1 MKKISI
7 IFVFILSLLSG
18 CVSDMYAGKYLNPGF
33 PSYNI
38 LTNKF
43 MDTNSGSVTLEHIVV
58 NFELKKIDSSKYKI
72 SGVVIPRVNVSKWKD
87 VDIYV
92 LLANNNKIIQS
103 FRLNSIFSRPD
114 SLIRISKEF
123 LCSEDFNKIAFTYQ
137 TTYYL

>member
-1 MKKISI
+1 MKKNSI
-7 IFVFILSLLSG
+7 ICIFILSLLSG
-18 CVSDMYAGKYLNPGF
+18 CISDMYAGKYLNSGF

-43 MDTNSGSVTLEHIVV
+43 MDINSGTVTLEHLVV
-58 NFELKKIDSSKYKI
+58 NFELTKTDISKYKI
-72 SGVVIPRVNVSKWKD
+72 SGIVIPRVNVSRWKD

-92 LLANNNKIIQS
+92 LLAKDNKIIQS
-103 FRLNSIFSRPD
+103 IRLNSVFSRPD

-123 LCSEDFNKIAFTYQ
+123 LCSEDFNKITFTYQ